1 MKKTTHTRI
10 STALPKDLLTQ
21 IDVLVKTARYPSR
34 SAFIEEALANRL
46 REHGEIGI
54 ENRTRD
60 PEHEKPDAGTTVL
73 AGDVPS
79 LAAETSSPEPTHSS
93 PFTSHHD

>member
-46 REHGEIGI
+46 REHGEIEM
-54 ENRTRD
+54 ENRTRG
-60 PEHEKPDAGTTVL
+60 PENEKPDAGTAAL
-73 AGDVPS
+73 ADNVPP
-79 LAAETSSPEPTHSS
+79 LAAETSSPEPTHSA